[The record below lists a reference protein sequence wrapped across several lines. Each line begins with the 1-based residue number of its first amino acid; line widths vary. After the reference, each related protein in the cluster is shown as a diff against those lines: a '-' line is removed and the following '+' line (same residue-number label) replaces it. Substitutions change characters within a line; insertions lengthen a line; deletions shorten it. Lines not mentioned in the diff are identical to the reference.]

1 MHPFLE
7 HQLNLTRRQFF
18 GRTGLGLGTAALATL
33 LHGDKAAADGPANI
47 GGLRG
52 LPHFAPKA
60 RRVIYLMQGGA
71 PSHVDLFD
79 YKPGLAAR
87 RGQLL
92 PPSVQMGQ
100 RLTTMTQNQRQLI
113 LPGIAPFRRHGTSGA
128 TLCDF
133 LPHTASIADDICL
146 IKSMHTE
153 AINHA
158 PAMTLFLSG
167 AEQPGRPSM
176 GAWLSYGLGSA
187 NQDLP
192 TFVVMTSR
200 DREASCGQIFY
211 DYYWGSGFLP
221 SRFQGVRLRPSGD
234 PVLYLS
240 NPAGLSPQVR
250 RGQLDD
256 LAALNRLRH
265 QEVGDPEIVTRIAQY
280 EMAYRMQTSVP
291 ALADLD
297 SEPAH
302 AVDLYGPDVRRRGS
316 FAFNCLMARRLAERG
331 VRFIQLIH
339 AGWDQHSN
347 LPTQF
352 RVQCRD
358 TDQPSAAL
366 VKDLKQRGLL
376 DDTLV
381 IWGGEFGRTVFGQGD
396 INNPRTH
403 GRDHHGRCFSIWMA
417 GGGIKPGMTYGET
430 DDFCYNVVRDPVH
443 VHDFQ
448 ATVLHL
454 LGIDHTRLTFKFQ
467 GRHYRL
473 TDVSGEVVQ
482 GILA

>member
-1 MHPFLE
+1 MHPLLE
-7 HQLNLTRRQFF
+7 HQLSLTRRQFF
-18 GRTGLGLGTAALATL
+18 GRAGLGLGTAALATL
-33 LHGDKAAADGPANI
+33 LGRDAAASPNSGVGALP
-47 GGLRG
+47 G

-60 RRVIYLMQGGA
+60 RRVIYLMQNGA

-79 YKPGLAAR
+79 YKPGLAVR

-100 RLTTMTQNQRQLI
+100 RLTTMTQNQRQLV
-113 LPGIAPFRRHGTSGA
+113 LPGIAPFRQHGRSGA
-128 TLCDF
+128 WLCDF
-133 LPHTASIADDICL
+133 LPHMASIADELCF
-146 IKSMHTE
+146 IKSLHTE

-158 PAMTLFLSG
+158 PAITLFLTG

-176 GAWLSYGLGSA
+176 GAWLSYGLGSD

-221 SRFQGVRLRPSGD
+221 SRFQGVQLRPSGD

-240 NPAGLSPQVR
+240 NPDGQSAAVR
-250 RGQLDD
+250 RLQLDD
-256 LAALNRLRH
+256 LGALNRLRH
-265 QEVGDPEIVTRIAQY
+265 QEVGDPEVLTRIAQY
-280 EMAYRMQTSVP
+280 EMAYRMQASVP
-291 ALADLD
+291 SLADL
-297 SEPAH
+297 STEPAH
-302 AVDLYGPDVRRRGS
+302 IREMYGPDVLRRGS
-316 FAFNCLMARRLAERG
+316 FAANCLLARRLAERG

-339 AGWDQHSN
+339 AGWDQHNN
-347 LPTQF
+347 LPTQL
-352 RVQCRD
+352 RIQCQD

-396 INNPRTH
+396 INDRARH
-403 GRDHHGRCFSIWMA
+403 GRDHHGRCFTIWMA

-454 LGIDHTRLTFKFQ
+454 LGIDHTRLTYRFQ
-467 GRHYRL
+467 GRHFRL
-473 TDVSGEVVQ
+473 TDVHGNVVRDV
-482 GILA
+482 LS